1 MFSKNKYFIVIFLN
15 KQNGRCISYKLRSN
29 FYQIITVQYTYL
41 SRFTR
46 LFYILKMFID
56 TSTYTSTY
64 IYIYTESDNRRAK
77 LNQYFILQN
86 FAFLKTDILCLKK
99 TKNPI
104 IKYWWKFVPDVIRPR
119 KYINICIAGE
129 YCSYIDDR
137 CQCCSYLY
145 DRCQCLLRQ
154 LYE

>member
-29 FYQIITVQYTYL
+29 FYQIIT
-41 SRFTR
+41 S
-46 LFYILKMFID
+46 FYMTFLHFKNVYRHIHI
-56 TSTYTSTY
+56 YIHIY

-86 FAFLKTDILCLKK
+86 FAFFKTDILCLKK

-104 IKYWWKFVPDVIRPR
+104 IKYWWKFVPDVIRPCT
-119 KYINICIAGE
+119 YINICIAGE
-129 YCSYIDDR
+129 YCSYTDDR